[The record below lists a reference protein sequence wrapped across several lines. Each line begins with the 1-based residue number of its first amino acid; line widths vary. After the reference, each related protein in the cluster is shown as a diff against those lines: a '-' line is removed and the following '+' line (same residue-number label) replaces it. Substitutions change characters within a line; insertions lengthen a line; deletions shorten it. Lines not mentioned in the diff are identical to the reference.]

1 MFDHPLGLGKEAVV
15 FKRTA
20 SQASADLPDAAAA
33 GSTAGPA
40 GDAGKVPEKAPQLSI
55 TTSSESHDLQ
65 GYLYCAALG
74 IHRAVA
80 SVDNARDADYLFS
93 ALANLQQLAMKMHV
107 ADADAADINQWKAA
121 AETRMRTLRKNASLK
136 SSMPKPIV
144 QIDATVCEQEER
156 REIA

>member
-1 MFDHPLGLGKEAVV
+1 M

-20 SQASADLPDAAAA
+20 SQASAE
-33 GSTAGPA
+33 STAGSA
-40 GDAGKVPEKAPQLSI
+40 GEAEKAPQLSI

-93 ALANLQQLAMKMHV
+93 ALANLQQLAMKLHI
-107 ADADAADINQWKAA
+107 ADADAADIHQWKAA
-121 AETRMRTLRKNASLK
+121 AETRMRTLRRNATLK
-136 SSMPKPIV
+136 TSMPKPIV
-144 QIDATVCEQEER
+144 QIDASVCQPEER